1 DVTAPG
7 DEPMQVRLEVGA
19 DLGSAEEPSGQLT
32 GLPLAV
38 NERDDGNCVVS
49 VTTSKDAAVGITA
62 TVDYDAGQPCRSGK
76 VVLAETLQRL
86 HDDPPTLPDDSAS
99 LLRVDP
105 CSVVDGAELSEVID
119 DEPEGVPSSVYGCAW
134 EAEQPRVSVRF
145 RDGVEPTVP
154 GDQEEVELGSGVT
167 GRAGQTVDSIDTC

>member
-1 DVTAPG
+1 
-7 DEPMQVRLEVGA
+7 
-19 DLGSAEEPSGQLT
+19 
-32 GLPLAV
+32 
-38 NERDDGNCVVS
+38 
-49 VTTSKDAAVGITA
+49 
-62 TVDYDAGQPCRSGK
+62 
-76 VVLAETLQRL
+76 
-86 HDDPPTLPDDSAS
+86 LPDDSAS

-167 GRAGQTVDSIDTC
+167 GRAGQTVDSIDTCEVGWVHREQGDNDAELVMVKYEHYTGDPESDKPCDKAETVAK